1 MSYQTLKGFR
11 DLLPEE
17 TEKWHWVEG
26 TIGDLMR
33 RHGFGEIRLPLVEA
47 TELFVRGVGEG
58 TDVVGK
64 EMYTFLDKSDPPL
77 SIALRPELTAG
88 AARAY
93 VQHSM
98 AQQQP
103 LSKWYYVGPAFRYE
117 QPQAGRYRQFYT
129 FGLELIGSS
138 QPEADAE
145 VIAIAFNLL
154 QRLGIN
160 NYTLKINSLGM
171 PDERTNFRSA
181 LVEFLRERADQ
192 LSDESRRR
200 METNP
205 LRVLDSKERADIEA
219 TKDAP
224 DVLGFLQEESQAHFA
239 RVKELLEV
247 SGIPYTVDP
256 KLVRGLDYYT
266 RTVFEFVSTDLGAQS
281 TLIGGGRYDNLIE
294 EIGGKPTPAIG
305 FGSGLDRLI
314 LACEAAES
322 FPDMSPH
329 LDVYLVALDDA
340 ARSWATGMAGTLR
353 TRGLSVEL
361 DLLGRSMKAQM
372 RDANRKGTR
381 HTVIVG
387 GSELENRTAQVKDM
401 QANEQTSVAF
411 DDLVEALTRQ
421 VVTES

>member
-17 TEKWHWVEG
+17 TEKWQWMEG
-26 TIGDLMR
+26 VIRDLMR
-33 RHGFGEIRLPLVEA
+33 RYGFGEIRLPLVEA

-58 TDVVGK
+58 TDVIGK
-64 EMYTFLDKSDPPL
+64 EMYTFLDKSDPPQ

-93 VQHSM
+93 VQHSI

-103 LSKWYYVGPAFRYE
+103 LSKWYYAGPAFRYE

-129 FGLELIGSS
+129 FGLELIGSGR
-138 QPEADAE
+138 PEADAE
-145 VIAIAFNLL
+145 VIAVANDLL
-154 QRLGIN
+154 QGLGIR

-171 PDERTNFRSA
+171 PDERVNFRSG
-181 LVEFLRERADQ
+181 LVEFLRERADN

-205 LRVLDSKERADIEA
+205 LRVLDSKDRRDIEA

-224 DVLGFLQEESQAHFA
+224 QILSFLQEESQEHFA
-239 RVKELLEV
+239 EVKSMLEA
-247 SGIPYTVDP
+247 GNIAYTVDP
-256 KLVRGLDYYT
+256 QLVRGLDYYT
-266 RTVFEFVSTDLGAQS
+266 RTVFEFVGTDLGAQN

-294 EIGGKPTPAIG
+294 QIGGPSTPAIG

-314 LACEAAES
+314 LACESASA
-322 FPDMSPH
+322 FPDMAPH
-329 LDVYLVALDDA
+329 TDVYLVALDNSARHWA
-340 ARSWATGMAGTLR
+340 AGMASLLR
-353 TRGLSVEL
+353 KRGLSVEF

-372 RDANRKGTR
+372 RDANRKGAR
-381 HTVIVG
+381 RAVIVG
-387 GSELENRTAQVKDM
+387 GSELENRVAQVKDM
-401 QANEQTSVAF
+401 QANEQTEVPF
-411 DDLVEALTRQ
+411 GDLEETLFRDAKGR
-421 VVTES
+421 